1 MDSAVRII
9 ENIPLSE
16 LLSHLNRGVLFRS
29 RWKLSIEEGEKE
41 LERMLAEYDLSQLN
55 VKAVYG
61 YFPKETVQDFSV
73 SVSYVQK
80 IYPLFAVTTGGEGA
94 EIAKK
99 IFSEDRYFDYFLF
112 NGLLSELA
120 ESAAGYVNEKVKNE
134 LGIVK
139 TKRFSPGYPA
149 WPDISDQQKLLD
161 ILTAQNI
168 GITLTT
174 SFQLVPEHSITGIIV
189 FQDIK
194 ILKKQD

>member
-1 MDSAVRII
+1 MDNAVRII

-55 VKAVYG
+55 VKASYG
-61 YFPKETVQDFSV
+61 YFTKETVQNFSV
-73 SVSYVQK
+73 NVSYVQGT
-80 IYPLFAVTTGGEGA
+80 YPIFAVTTGSEGA

-99 IFSEDRYFDYFLF
+99 IFIKDRYFDYFLF

-120 ESAAGYVNEKVKNE
+120 ESAAGYVNETVKKE

-149 WPDISDQQKLLD
+149 WPDISDQQKIVTLLQ
-161 ILTAQNI
+161 AGKI
-168 GITLTT
+168 GLSLTT
-174 SFQLVPEHSITGIIV
+174 SFQLIPEHSITGIVV
-189 FQDIK
+189 FQA
-194 ILKKQD
+194 